1 MDILTAIRNGDVSI
15 LETTRTQVRALQ
27 DHLPEDGALGDQLM
41 EKLDEAQG
49 EADEPS
55 KVVYVVLKI
64 QGETL

>member
-15 LETTRTQVRALQ
+15 IETTRNKVRTLVG
-27 DHLPEDGALGDQLM
+27 DLPEDDGLGSELAT
-41 EKLDEAQG
+41 ELDEAQG
-49 EADEPS
+49 EADEPG